1 MSKNHEKFKKT
12 MKIAGLTMLAIG
24 IVFIVIGAVDFAHAF
39 GGEDGPKKFWV
50 FFVGFPLFAFGAM
63 CTMIGFHR
71 EIVQYM
77 KDETMPVT
85 KEAAKE
91 IKAALTEDDGANQ
104 SNGGAAS
111 ARNSASP
118 ASAANAASE
127 QKEEEKK

>member
-1 MSKNHEKFKKT
+1 MSNNHGKFKKA
-12 MKIAGLTMLAIG
+12 MKIAGLILLAIG
-24 IVFIVIGAVDFAHAF
+24 IVFIVIGVADFAHAF
-39 GGEDGPKKFWV
+39 KSEERPEKFWT

-91 IKAALTEDDGANQ
+91 LKAALTEDGAKK
-104 SNGGAAS
+104 SDGGAES
-111 ARNSASP
+111 GQN
-118 ASAANAASE
+118 AANATN
-127 QKEEEKK
+127 EEEKK

>member
-1 MSKNHEKFKKT
+1 MSNNHGKFKKA
-12 MKIAGLTMLAIG
+12 MKIAGLILLAIG
-24 IVFIVIGAVDFAHAF
+24 IVFIVIGVADFAHAF
-39 GGEDGPKKFWV
+39 KSEERPEKFWT

-91 IKAALTEDDGANQ
+91 LKAALTEDGAKKSDGGATGAEN
-104 SNGGAAS
+104 AAS
-111 ARNSASP
+111 AMNAEN
-118 ASAANAASE
+118 AAN
-127 QKEEEKK
+127 EEEKK

>member
-1 MSKNHEKFKKT
+1 
-12 MKIAGLTMLAIG
+12 MKIAGLILLAIG
-24 IVFIVIGAVDFAHAF
+24 IVFIVIGVADFAHAF
-39 GGEDGPKKFWV
+39 KSEERPEKFWT

-91 IKAALTEDDGANQ
+91 LKAALTEDGAKK
-104 SNGGAAS
+104 SDGGATGAGN
-111 ARNSASP
+111 AANAEN
-118 ASAANAASE
+118 AANAASE
-127 QKEEEKK
+127 EEKK

>member
-1 MSKNHEKFKKT
+1 MSNNHEKFKRA
-12 MKIAGLTMLAIG
+12 MKITGLTLLAIG
-24 IVFIVIGAVDFAHAF
+24 IVFIVIGATDFAHAF
-39 GGEDGPKKFWV
+39 KSEERPEKFWA

-91 IKAALTEDDGANQ
+91 LKAALTEDGAKKPDGG
-104 SNGGAAS
+104 S
-111 ARNSASP
+111 
-118 ASAANAASE
+118 ANAANT
-127 QKEEEKK
+127 QNEEEKK